1 MVILK
6 EPPVYLL
13 AGTEQFLKEEAL
25 ARIKSAFLDKGSGDF
40 NFNVFSA
47 DSASAEKI
55 LECASTAPFLGRK
68 RVVLVRRIEDFSTV
82 DEKFILSYV
91 RTPNRLTLFILE
103 TSQSNLNQGFF
114 AEICKYARVILCK
127 ALKENQL
134 YGWLKA
140 QVEAKEKKIEQ
151 KAVQLLIDNLGN
163 NLQAL
168 TCSLDNLILYIGEKE
183 TIALSDVEKLSGQR
197 DVTASA
203 FKLFDAVIVRDKEK
217 SFQILDSLWKDGV
230 NFPQILGA
238 LTHKIIS
245 ERGRISPSL
254 LERHLLDL
262 QKTDSDIKAGRQNP
276 KIALELLTA
285 RLLGLF

>member
-25 ARIKSAFLDKGSGDF
+25 ARIKSAFLDKESGDF
-40 NFNVFSA
+40 NFNVFYAGSSA
-47 DSASAEKI
+47 LKQI

-68 RVVLVRRIEDFSTV
+68 RVVLVRRIEDFSAA
-82 DEKFILSYV
+82 DEKLILSYL
-91 RTPNRLTLFILE
+91 RTPNRLTLLVLE
-103 TSQSNLNQGFF
+103 TSQSNLNQDFF
-114 AEICKYARVILCK
+114 TEICKYARVVLCK
-127 ALKENQL
+127 PLKENQL
-134 YGWLKA
+134 YGWIKA
-140 QVEAKEKKIEQ
+140 QVEAKGKKIEQ
-151 KAVQLLIDNLGN
+151 KALQLLIENLGN

-168 TCSLDNLILYIGEKE
+168 ASSLDNLILYIGERR

-197 DVTASA
+197 DVTRSA

-230 NFPQILGA
+230 SFPQILGA
-238 LTHKIIS
+238 LTHKFIS
-245 ERGRISPSL
+245 ERGRINSSL

-262 QKTDSDIKAGRQNP
+262 QKTDSDIKAGRQSP
-276 KIALELLTA
+276 RIALELLTA

>member
-6 EPPVYLL
+6 EHPVYLL
-13 AGTEQFLKEEAL
+13 AGTEQFLKEETL
-25 ARIKSAFLDKGSGDF
+25 ARIKSAFLDKESGDF

-68 RVVLVRRIEDFSTV
+68 RVVLVRRIEDFSAV

-91 RTPNRLTLFILE
+91 RTPNRLTLLVLE
-103 TSQSNLNQGFF
+103 TSQSNLNQDFF

-127 ALKENQL
+127 PLKENQL
-134 YGWLKA
+134 YVWLKA
-140 QVEAKEKKIEQ
+140 QVEAKGKKIEQ
-151 KAVQLLIDNLGN
+151 KALQLLIDNLGN

-168 TCSLDNLILYIGEKE
+168 TCSLDNLILYIGERE
-183 TIALSDVEKLSGQR
+183 TIVLSDVEKLVGR

-203 FKLFDAVIVRDKEK
+203 FELFDAVIIRDKEK

-230 NFPQILGA
+230 SFPQILGA
-238 LTHKIIS
+238 LTHKFIS
-245 ERGRISPSL
+245 ERDRINSSL

-262 QKTDSDIKAGRQNP
+262 QKTDSDIKAGRQNQR
-276 KIALELLTA
+276 IALELLTA

>member
-13 AGTEQFLKEEAL
+13 AGTEQFLKEETL
-25 ARIKSAFLDKGSGDF
+25 ARIKSAFLDKESGDF
-40 NFNVFSA
+40 NFNVFYAGSCA
-47 DSASAEKI
+47 LRQI

-68 RVVLVRRIEDFSTV
+68 RVVLVRRIEDFSAV

-91 RTPNRLTLFILE
+91 RTPNRLTLLVLE
-103 TSQSNLNQGFF
+103 TSQSNLNQDFF

-127 ALKENQL
+127 PLKENQL
-134 YGWLKA
+134 YGWIKA
-140 QVEAKEKKIEQ
+140 QVEAKGKKIEQ
-151 KAVQLLIDNLGN
+151 KALQLLIDNLGN

-168 TCSLDNLILYIGEKE
+168 TCSLDNLILYIGERE
-183 TIALSDVEKLSGQR
+183 TIVLSDVEKLVGR

-203 FKLFDAVIVRDKEK
+203 FELFDAVIIRDKEK

-230 NFPQILGA
+230 SFPQILGA
-238 LTHKIIS
+238 LTHKFIS
-245 ERGRISPSL
+245 ERDRINSSL

-262 QKTDSDIKAGRQNP
+262 QKTDSDIKAGRQNQR
-276 KIALELLTA
+276 IALELLTA

>member
-6 EPPVYLL
+6 ERPVYLL
-13 AGTEQFLKEEAL
+13 AGTEQFLKEETL
-25 ARIKSAFLDKGSGDF
+25 ARIKSAFLDKESGAF

-68 RVVLVRRIEDFSTV
+68 RVVLVRRIEDFSAA

-91 RTPNRLTLFILE
+91 RTPNRLTLFVLE
-103 TSQSNLNQGFF
+103 TSQNNLNQGFF
-114 AEICKYARVILCK
+114 AEICKYARVILCNP
-127 ALKENQL
+127 LKDNQL
-134 YGWLKA
+134 YSWIKA
-140 QVEAKEKKIEQ
+140 QVEAKGKKIEL

-168 TCSLDNLILYIGEKE
+168 VSSLDNLILYIGERE
-183 TIALSDVEKLSGQR
+183 TIVVSDVEKLVGR
-197 DVTASA
+197 DVTRSA

-230 NFPQILGA
+230 SFPQILGA
-238 LTHKIIS
+238 LTHKFIS
-245 ERGRISPSL
+245 ERGRISSSL
-254 LERHLLDL
+254 LKRHLLDL
-262 QKTDSDIKAGRQNP
+262 QKTDSDIKAGRQSQR
-276 KIALELLTA
+276 IALELLTA